1 MHSSRGG
8 EEEAVAGAATTTTTT
23 TTTTTD
29 QPLQQQSTHSSMRM
43 MNPGG
48 GGPPPPQQQQQI
60 PPCCRQQQQQHHH
73 PQFSNVFLVGYLGS
87 AILTKGKTGLGCLQ
101 QPLRELYYIY
111 RQNGARLLQERRVFI
126 SMDGITMIYNEYG
139 VEKFL
144 HNDLGSVYD
153 IQLLQLICEHRQ
165 KDNKKLHCA
174 FLPIGKHFCCCC
186 CCKNVNWGK
195 VSKML
200 ILSIKI

>member
-8 EEEAVAGAATTTTTT
+8 EEEAVPGAATTTTTT
-23 TTTTTD
+23 TTTSTSE
-29 QPLQQQSTHSSMRM
+29 QPLQQSTHSSMRM

-48 GGPPPPQQQQQI
+48 GGPPPPPPPQQQQI
-60 PPCCRQQQQQHHH
+60 PPCCAGIQLNRQPQHHH

-144 HNDLGSVYD
+144 HNDLSSVYD

-174 FLPIGKHFCCCC
+174 FLPIGKRFFF
-186 CCKNVNWGK
+186 V
-195 VSKML
+195 VFQS
-200 ILSIKI
+200 

>member
-1 MHSSRGG
+1 MHSGRG
-8 EEEAVAGAATTTTTT
+8 EEEAAVAGGAAATTTTTT
-23 TTTTTD
+23 TTTTSE
-29 QPLQQQSTHSSMRM
+29 PLQHSTHSSMRM
-43 MNPGG
+43 MNPAGG
-48 GGPPPPQQQQQI
+48 GGPPPSVP
-60 PPCCRQQQQQHHH
+60 PPCCAGIQLNRQPQHQHH

-144 HNDLGSVYD
+144 HNDLSSVYD

-174 FLPIGKHFCCCC
+174 FLPIGKRFFWFFKVYSEKCCNIIR
-186 CCKNVNWGK
+186 KRFLN
-195 VSKML
+195 
-200 ILSIKI
+200 